1 MWVTSRGIRKILI
14 ENTEIA
20 EVREMPLR
28 VLKKVGTK
36 DVCMV
41 TSWLNFLSLMGYLF
55 SLSMVLHWCT
65 LQAEAPLIIFYYY
78 YYYYYYYWRGGSYA
92 NWHCFLLGSFGFGI
106 QEHIDLGIK
115 YDPSIGIYGMDF
127 YIVLERAGYN
137 ISKRKRARSRIGAP
151 HRINKEESMKWFQQK
166 VRRWWW
172 WWWWWGGG
180 QK

>member
-1 MWVTSRGIRKILI
+1 MWVTSRGIWNLLI
-14 ENTEIA
+14 ENTEVA
-20 EVREMPLR
+20 GDSEMPLR
-28 VLKKVGTK
+28 LLKSVVTK

-41 TSWLNFLSLMGYLF
+41 TPWPNFLSFMGYLTF
-55 SLSMVLHWCT
+55 LTNSASLMHFAHWSST
-65 LQAEAPLIIFYYY
+65 HNISN
-78 YYYYYYYWRGGSYA
+78 YYYWRGGRYA

-166 VRRWWW
+166 VHRWWW
-172 WWWWWGGG
+172 F
-180 QK
+180 